1 MNQASARV
9 ALAAVALAGLSC
21 AAQAG
26 IVSSG
31 SFTLPGTW
39 LFDFDAGVLV
49 DSHGTPADIWWEQ
62 INPSTRQV
70 VVDGTA
76 SIASLGSIDFNAFAY
91 DELAALSYSNM
102 TLNGSDV
109 GNILLPGYVFAI
121 HTDLDNYAKIRVTAE
136 FDRTKNNGLVFDWVT
151 YSIPSPASAS
161 TLALA
166 AFAGLRRRR
175 ALRDCRILRHCGA

>member
-1 MNQASARV
+1 MNRV
-9 ALAAVALAGLSC
+9 LSRSVVALCALAAVPG
-21 AAQAG
+21 AARAD

-49 DSHGTPADIWWEQ
+49 GSRGTPADIWWEQ
-62 INPSTRQV
+62 INPTARQV

-76 SIASLGSIDFNAFAY
+76 TIAALGAVDFNAYAY
-91 DELAALSYSNM
+91 DQLAALTFSTI
-102 TLNGSDV
+102 TLDGSDV

-151 YSIPSPASAS
+151 YSIPGPGACL
-161 TLALA
+161 LALPGVLMFA
-166 AFAGLRRRR
+166 ARGRRR
-175 ALRDCRILRHCGA
+175 G